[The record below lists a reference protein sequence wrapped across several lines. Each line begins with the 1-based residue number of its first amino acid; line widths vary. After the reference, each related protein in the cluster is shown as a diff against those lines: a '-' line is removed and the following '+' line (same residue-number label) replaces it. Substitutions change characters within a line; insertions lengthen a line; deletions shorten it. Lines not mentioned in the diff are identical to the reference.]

1 MFGLGAQE
9 LLVILVIVLV
19 LFGANRLPQLA
30 RSLGSSL
37 KEFKKG
43 IDEGQAKEA
52 SVSPP
57 SADREAS
64 MSGERTCG
72 QCKSPLAADWTHC
85 PRCGTATTQRPD
97 PRIGQGT

>member
-1 MFGLGAQE
+1 MFGLGSQE

-43 IDEGQAKEA
+43 IDEGKAKEA
-52 SVSPP
+52 SVDPP
-57 SADREAS
+57 SADRGAS
-64 MSGERTCG
+64 SSGERSCG

-85 PRCGTATTQRPD
+85 PRCGTATAKP
-97 PRIGQGT
+97 

>member
-1 MFGLGAQE
+1 MFGLGSQE
-9 LLVILVIVLV
+9 LLVILVIVLI

-43 IDEGQAKEA
+43 IDDGQAKES

-57 SADREAS
+57 SAMAELRRPAS
-64 MSGERTCG
+64 EPAGSARARLPPTGPTALGAGGEPR
-72 QCKSPLAADWTHC
+72 AEYEDWTGHL
-85 PRCGTATTQRPD
+85 
-97 PRIGQGT
+97 